1 MVTEQIT
8 QLKKLQDV
16 LVKKNNVRN
25 KIDDIPKN
33 IIIKKDLLDR
43 IKERYQNNSEIH
55 KKKQQELTRFRT
67 ELEQNENS
75 REKLEEQIE
84 NVNTQREYEALEKEI
99 RERSDRES
107 VIREHQEILRNDIKQ
122 LEESVEQEYLLTQEQ
137 QLELEQ
143 EEQKMNT
150 QIKELHA
157 DLASLEAE
165 ESEMSTGFDAE
176 FLFKFQRII
185 NTTGGKG
192 IVPLKS
198 VVCSGCHMILPTHT
212 ANEVRREKEI
222 LFCPYCSKVLY
233 HEDEE
238 VASSENNVN
247 KVSDA
252 DIVEEFEGALG
263 DGITFDDIFDSK
275 DRDDPFEEETEEDE
289 AVEKDDEDMEESEG
303 VAEEEGDYS
312 GSHYDEGSVD
322 ENHAEDEDIDNESY
336 VEYGDENF
344 SFDDEH

>member
-8 QLKKLQDV
+8 QLKKLQEV
-16 LVKKNNVRN
+16 LVKKNSVKN

-43 IKERYQNNSEIH
+43 MKERYQNNSEIH
-55 KKKQQELTRFRT
+55 KKKQQELARFRM
-67 ELEQNENS
+67 ELEQNEAN

-84 NVNTQREYEALEKEI
+84 NVDTQRGYEALEKEI

-122 LEESVEQEYLLTQEQ
+122 LEESVEQEHLLTQEQ

-150 QIKELHA
+150 QMEVLHA
-157 DLASLEAE
+157 DLTGLEAE
-165 ESEMSTGFDAE
+165 ESEVSAGFNTE

-233 HEDEE
+233 HESDE
-238 VASSENNVN
+238 ATANENNAN
-247 KVSDA
+247 KGSDA
-252 DIVEEFEGALG
+252 DIVKEFEGALG
-263 DGITFDDIFDSK
+263 DGITFDDIFDNK
-275 DRDDPFEEETEEDE
+275 DRDDPFEEDE
-289 AVEKDDEDMEESEG
+289 IAEKDDEDIEEGEDT
-303 VAEEEGDYS
+303 VEEEEGEYS
-312 GSHYDEGSVD
+312 GSHYEEVGVD
-322 ENHAEDEDIDNESY
+322 ETHTEDEDVDNESY
-336 VEYGDENF
+336 VEYGDEDF
-344 SFDDEH
+344 SFDDAH